1 MLFTAWSFIFF
12 VLLPSVIGCV
22 ICEKILKK
30 RRIMME
36 NIILV
41 VMSFLFFMWGDT
53 KHVKVL
59 IIIILLNFLLGKIV
73 PNKKWILLGGI
84 IANLSVLAYYKYL
97 HAILVALSSVK
108 TLGVD
113 PWKIVAPIGISFIV
127 FHAISYLMDVY
138 QGKAKASKQ
147 ILNFALY
154 LCFFPKLM
162 QGPIVKWQEMKPEIE
177 ERRIRWE
184 DFVSGCERFILGLG
198 KKVLLAN
205 VLGEVVTTIFQLSD
219 SGMDMGT
226 AWLGAVCFTLQI
238 YMDFSGYSDMAIGM
252 GRMFGFHF
260 KENFDFPYRSLSIT
274 EFWRR
279 WHISLGAWFREYLY
293 FPMGGSKRGN
303 VYLHLLVVFLA
314 TGLWHGASLVYVGWG
329 LSHGI
334 CMLVERYLMKNG
346 IYDKIPK
353 WIRWGYTMFV
363 VNLGWVVFQTGS
375 PKSFG
380 QYAGYLFG
388 VAHPKEPLAYS
399 LPYFITRRTILI
411 IGVVILG
418 IIILGN
424 EKIRK
429 KMVDYNRE
437 SQIYGIMKYMVLT
450 LLLILCFTAM
460 VAGVYAPFLYFQ
472 F

>member
-1 MLFTAWSFIFF
+1 
-12 VLLPSVIGCV
+12 
-22 ICEKILKK
+22 
-30 RRIMME
+30 
-36 NIILV
+36 
-41 VMSFLFFMWGDT
+41 
-53 KHVKVL
+53 
-59 IIIILLNFLLGKIV
+59 
-73 PNKKWILLGGI
+73 
-84 IANLSVLAYYKYL
+84 
-97 HAILVALSSVK
+97 
-108 TLGVD
+108 
-113 PWKIVAPIGISFIV
+113 
-127 FHAISYLMDVY
+127 
-138 QGKAKASKQ
+138 
-147 ILNFALY
+147 
-154 LCFFPKLM
+154 
-162 QGPIVKWQEMKPEIE
+162 
-177 ERRIRWE
+177 
-184 DFVSGCERFILGLG
+184 
-198 KKVLLAN
+198 
-205 VLGEVVTTIFQLSD
+205 
-219 SGMDMGT
+219 
-226 AWLGAVCFTLQI
+226 
-238 YMDFSGYSDMAIGM
+238 
-252 GRMFGFHF
+252 
-260 KENFDFPYRSLSIT
+260 
-274 EFWRR
+274 
-279 WHISLGAWFREYLY
+279 
-293 FPMGGSKRGN
+293 
-303 VYLHLLVVFLA
+303 
-314 TGLWHGASLVYVGWG
+314 
-329 LSHGI
+329 
-334 CMLVERYLMKNG
+334 MKNG